1 MKYFSYWIATF
12 LGIGKLP
19 LAPGTWASLVA
30 VPLFYPLILMGNPL
44 VHVGVLVAIYFLG
57 VFTCTQYAKDLGEVD
72 PSSAVIDE
80 VLGMG
85 VAMLAIPKQGSFYQ
99 LAFVVMA
106 FILFRIFDI
115 WKPYPIRRIEKL
127 PGGWG
132 IMTDDLVAGIYAR
145 IWIQVGIWWVSSLQ

>member
-1 MKYFSYWIATF
+1 MKYFYFLIATF
-12 LGIGKLP
+12 FGIGKLP
-19 LAPGTWASLVA
+19 LAPGTWASVVA
-30 VPLFYPLILMGNPL
+30 APLFYPLIDYPVIQG
-44 VHVGVLVAIYFLG
+44 GVLIVIFFLG
-57 VFTCTQYAKDLGEVD
+57 VFACTRYAKNLAEVD

-85 VAMLAIPKQGSFYQ
+85 VAMLAIPKQWPF
-99 LAFVVMA
+99 AVMA
-106 FILFRIFDI
+106 LILFRVFDI

-145 IWIQVGIWWVSSLQ
+145 IWIQIGIWVVHWLQ